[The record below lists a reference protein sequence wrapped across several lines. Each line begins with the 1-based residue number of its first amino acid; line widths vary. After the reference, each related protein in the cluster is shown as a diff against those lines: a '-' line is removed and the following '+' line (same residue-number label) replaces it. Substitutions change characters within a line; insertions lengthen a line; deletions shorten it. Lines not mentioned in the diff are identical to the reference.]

1 MPSRAAGA
9 VKDDVKFDLNKLS
22 KGPPDQPGMAWETKE
37 GEVSIYSL
45 FMFSTPLFFA
55 ILMGTTQYIII
66 YYIYIYILYTVYTHI
81 HYIASKTVFLFS
93 QPMCFTVHPQLLE
106 IR

>member
-37 GEVSIYSL
+37 GEVSIVYSRL
-45 FMFSTPLFFA
+45 VHLSFCHFDGNYTVYFN
-55 ILMGTTQYIII
+55 I
-66 YYIYIYILYTVYTHI
+66 IYILYTVYTHI
-81 HYIASKTVFLFS
+81 HYIASKAVFLFS
-93 QPMCFTVHPQLLE
+93 QPMCFTVHHQLLE